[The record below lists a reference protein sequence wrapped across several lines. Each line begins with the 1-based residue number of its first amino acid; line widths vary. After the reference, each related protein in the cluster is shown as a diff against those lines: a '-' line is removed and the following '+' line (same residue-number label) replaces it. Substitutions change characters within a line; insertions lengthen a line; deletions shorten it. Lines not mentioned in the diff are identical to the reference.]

1 MGYFLWNGLRIIDQK
16 YLTGLLEPRV
26 MPCAGFVGDGFM
38 LMLARP
44 HVAICVRQY
53 LQEIPIAVM
62 KRLAYDSSSKNESS
76 PGTSSGK
83 PGAT

>member
-38 LMLARP
+38 LMHDNARSATRSDLCK
-44 HVAICVRQY
+44 AIFAGNSNSRY
-53 LQEIPIAVM
+53 EA
-62 KRLAYDSSSKNESS
+62 
-76 PGTSSGK
+76 TSL
-83 PGAT
+83 